1 MQENTGDRLER
12 AIAYAA
18 MKHAGQKD
26 KIGEPYILHPLRVML
41 SLNTEAER
49 IVAILHDVLEDT
61 DVTASDLLLAG
72 FTETEINAVIAI
84 SKTKCQKYEEYL
96 AQVKANK
103 LALNVKKADIRDNSS
118 PARLYLLEPDK
129 REYLRNKYQRAQK
142 ILEEE

>member
-49 IVAILHDVLEDT
+49 IVAILHDILEDT
-61 DVTASDLLLAG
+61 DATTSELLLTG

-84 SKTKCQKYEEYL
+84 SKTKNQKYEEYL
-96 AQVKANK
+96 EQVKANK
-103 LALNVKKADIRDNSS
+103 LALNVKKADIRDNSN

-142 ILEEE
+142 LLEEE